1 MPKIYSNLL
10 ATDRMLK
17 RLEADKFFAVKDL
30 EDSETI
36 IPMITLA
43 VVDTGTR
50 QNGTNTNC

>member
-1 MPKIYSNLL
+1 MTKIYSNLL